1 MPAIYFVGERD
12 TELAMPRMKAI
23 INAMPSLVSQLR
35 VVQVIPK
42 AGPWLQQEVSDVVNA
57 LLLGFLDSL

>member
-1 MPAIYFVGERD
+1 MYLLGERD
-12 TELAMPRMKAI
+12 TGLAMPGVKDI
-23 INAMPSLVSQLR
+23 INVMPSLVSQLR